1 MRFRSLLVLIAM
13 LCALGVGAS
22 GQTQFMVGGHMGL
35 SVGSAAGQSEA
46 GFQLGPMFEVI
57 FQKNLAIGTELNIN
71 TQEGTPV
78 EWADY
83 FKYYFSIP
91 GSAVKPYVD
100 GGFSLWFVT
109 GGPYFGLRF
118 GGGANIPV
126 AKNLYVA
133 PDMQLGPVFTTGST
147 TFYFTIR
154 GGLRYQF

>member
-1 MRFRSLLVLIAM
+1 MRFRSLIVLFALVSVIGA
-13 LCALGVGAS
+13 GAS
-22 GQTQFMVGGHMGL
+22 GQTKFLFGGNMGL

-46 GFQLGPMFEVI
+46 GFQFGPMFEVV
-57 FQKNLAIGTELNIN
+57 FQKSLAVGTELNIN

-83 FKYYFSIP
+83 FKYYFTIP
-91 GSAVKPYVD
+91 GSGVRPYVD
-100 GGFSLWFVT
+100 GGFNLWFVT

-126 AKNLYVA
+126 ARNLYVS

-147 TFYFTIR
+147 TFYFAMR
-154 GGLRYQF
+154 GGIRYQF